1 MKRDSEQI
9 FDELLI
15 IRCQERDEEAISLLW
30 NRWHPRILK
39 WSFDFLKNDDLA
51 SEIAQESWI
60 SIFKGIGKLKDPA
73 LFRFWAYKI
82 VQRRSADYIRKVQR
96 ERELTTE
103 LEYEF
108 KGANE
113 PSSHSEV
120 ELMLKAI
127 KELPPMQQEM
137 LRLFYLEKFSVKE
150 IANMT
155 SLPEGTIKSRLFHSR
170 QQLKSKLKEV
180 NHE

>member
-1 MKRDSEQI
+1 MKRDPEQI

-15 IRCQERDEEAISLLW
+15 IRCQERDDEAISLLW

-39 WSFDFLKNDDLA
+39 WSFGFLKNDDLA
-51 SEIAQESWI
+51 SEVAQESWI

-103 LEYEF
+103 LEYEYRDTD
-108 KGANE
+108 E

-120 ELMLKAI
+120 ELTLRAI
-127 KELPPMQQEM
+127 KELPPMHQEM
-137 LRLFYLEKFSVKE
+137 LRLFYLEKFTVKE
-150 IANMT
+150 IAKMT
-155 SLPEGTIKSRLFHSR
+155 RLPVGTIKSRLFYSR
-170 QQLKSKLKEV
+170 QQLKIKLKEV
-180 NHE
+180 SYE

>member
-82 VQRRSADYIRKVQR
+82 VQRRSADYIRRVQR

-103 LEYEF
+103 LEYEY
-108 KGANE
+108 KGADE
-113 PSSHSEV
+113 SSSHSEV
-120 ELMLKAI
+120 ELMLRAI

-150 IANMT
+150 IAIMI

-170 QQLKSKLKEV
+170 QQLKNKLKEV